1 MSNIILSTQLVAI
14 DDEVEQV
21 NITLFVEEED
31 WIGHFNRLQVYR
43 SESGDAGPFE
53 EITDEAWSPPRLPE
67 SGGDRPLSPVTGAL
81 VNIVGETLELTIN
94 NEDLIVTFTGVNPLT
109 RAQVATQITNQSL
122 GMLAAYVDADGE
134 IVIEGV
140 YPGRGSRVVLTATDG
155 SVALGLE
162 AGEAIG
168 KDPRI
173 SLAPGQV
180 IYTLTDTFG
189 SRDYFYRS
197 RFFNIVTGGQ
207 SESSVSHSPKNV
219 VGVAVDNVI
228 IGYLD
233 VVALSGKPQERQ
245 EVCVYNEYM
254 GPPVDG
260 RLVVGGS
267 VVKYTDESGHVEFN
281 LVRGQRLTVS
291 VQGTNLVRTIT
302 VPTDPAVKL
311 FSLFDPSIGE
321 QDVFRVAVPDLIV
334 AERRA
339 L

>member
-31 WIGHFNRLQVYR
+31 WIGHFNQLQVFR
-43 SESGDAGPFE
+43 SISGDSGPFE
-53 EITDEAWSPPRLPE
+53 EITDEFWAPPRLPQG
-67 SGGDRPLSPVTGAL
+67 GGDRPLSPVTGAL
-81 VNIVGETLELTIN
+81 INIVGETLELTIDN
-94 NEDLIVTFTGVNPLT
+94 DPVVVTFTGSNPLT
-109 RAQVATQITNQSL
+109 FAQVATQITSQGL
-122 GMLAAYVDADGE
+122 GRVASYVDADGE
-134 IVIEGV
+134 LVIEGV
-140 YPGRGSRVVLTATDG
+140 FPGLSARLVLEAGDG
-155 SVALGLE
+155 AVALGLE

-168 KDPRI
+168 KDSRI
-173 SLAPGQV
+173 NLVPGQV
-180 IYTLTDTFG
+180 VYGLTDTFG

-197 RFFNIVTGGQ
+197 RFLNTVTGGQ
-207 SESSVSHSPKNV
+207 SASSVSHSPKNV
-219 VGVAVDNVI
+219 VGVTVDNVI

-233 VVALSGKPQERQ
+233 LVSLSGKPQQRQ

-254 GPPVDG
+254 GAPVDG

-291 VQGTNLVRTIT
+291 IQGTNLVRTIT